1 MPAAGIGR
9 SKAIGRDV
17 FWQPPRS
24 VSVGRKFSN
33 GYRRCLH
40 ASFSCTV
47 PHDKVIY
54 CLDSFYDYRTEQMT
68 GSPLP
73 KSRAAIAVILAAV
86 LVGCASPQPVEEPDN
101 TPGVRT
107 SILQAA
113 ERAEAKKAQMA
124 DAATPASLSGNTMTV
139 IWEGDAS
146 EILKRIA
153 AAQKLTF
160 KHTGPQPHL
169 ALPVFIKLRNVTLA
183 QALTAVGEQCGGR
196 ADVVLNDS
204 SIELR
209 SKLY

>member
-1 MPAAGIGR
+1 MKR
-9 SKAIGRDV
+9 SLI
-17 FWQPPRS
+17 
-24 VSVGRKFSN
+24 
-33 GYRRCLH
+33 
-40 ASFSCTV
+40 
-47 PHDKVIY
+47 
-54 CLDSFYDYRTEQMT
+54 
-68 GSPLP
+68 P
-73 KSRAAIAVILAAV
+73 KSHAAIA
-86 LVGCASPQPVEEPDN
+86 LVVAGLLGACASPMPVEEPDN
-101 TPGVRT
+101 TPGVRM

-113 ERAEAKKAQMA
+113 VRADAKKAEMA

-153 AAQKLTF
+153 AAQELNF
-160 KHTGPQPHL
+160 KHTGPQPRL